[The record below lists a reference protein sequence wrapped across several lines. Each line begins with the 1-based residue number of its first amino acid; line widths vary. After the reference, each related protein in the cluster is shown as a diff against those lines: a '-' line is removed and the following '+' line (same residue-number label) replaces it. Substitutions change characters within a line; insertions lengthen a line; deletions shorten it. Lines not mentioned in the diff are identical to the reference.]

1 MRNKVYKFLS
11 GLVCWSYFVVAF
23 IIFLVIL
30 LSNISYSAQKIFS
43 RSNFILLIY
52 GILLTLVLFILFSF
66 IKEKKD
72 PINVLTTI
80 LFLVQTYVAFNI
92 YMGPQEWD
100 EGRLIRN
107 AMSASI
113 GDIGALDHDYF
124 SFFPNNQ
131 MLLFIDS
138 TLFKLNS
145 KIGIFDTDN
154 GLLFIILLQCF
165 LSAIGGKWLY
175 EIISDETH
183 TFRSAITGWLA
194 YVMLIGLS
202 GWNIIIYSDPMALV
216 FPTAVLRLYQLTK
229 KDRNWFYIRWFF
241 IAALSYIGFKIKP
254 TAIIAF
260 IAILGIEIIGFIKKI
275 DHTKIVRSAKTVAA
289 VAAALFLSWSLS
301 SVAIKSTGL
310 KIDPNMDTGP
320 LHMIMMGLNPVNDG
334 IWLNDDVTFSTSF
347 PDKASRTEGQIK
359 VIEQRLHNYGVE
371 GLIKHQWKRTLTTF
385 TDGTFA
391 WGNEGDFYATIYPE
405 KNSLVSPFL
414 RNVFYNNGQ
423 YFTKWSSLQQM
434 TWLTVFFLSLGI
446 IFINR
451 NKVTQVVE
459 LSLFGTI
466 LFNEIFEARARYLYL
481 YIPFF
486 IIAAAISCEKVC
498 VECEGRLKVHP
509 AGKFDKVSGLLEK
522 YKDVIPYAVFGVL
535 TTLVNIIS
543 YWICA
548 HPLGMPVMVST
559 VIAWILAVLFA
570 YLTNRKWVFHSEAD
584 NSKAVLKEIG
594 LFFAARLGTGVI
606 DWASMFIFVDLMS
619 FNDVVIK
626 TLANIVVIIL
636 NYIASKFLIFKHNR

>member
-30 LSNISYSAQKIFS
+30 LSNISYSDQKIFS

-334 IWLNDDVTFSTSF
+334 C
-347 PDKASRTEGQIK
+347 
-359 VIEQRLHNYGVE
+359 Y
-371 GLIKHQWKRTLTTF
+371 
-385 TDGTFA
+385 
-391 WGNEGDFYATIYPE
+391 
-405 KNSLVSPFL
+405 
-414 RNVFYNNGQ
+414 
-423 YFTKWSSLQQM
+423 
-434 TWLTVFFLSLGI
+434 
-446 IFINR
+446 
-451 NKVTQVVE
+451 
-459 LSLFGTI
+459 
-466 LFNEIFEARARYLYL
+466 
-481 YIPFF
+481 
-486 IIAAAISCEKVC
+486 
-498 VECEGRLKVHP
+498 
-509 AGKFDKVSGLLEK
+509 
-522 YKDVIPYAVFGVL
+522 
-535 TTLVNIIS
+535 
-543 YWICA
+543 
-548 HPLGMPVMVST
+548 
-559 VIAWILAVLFA
+559 
-570 YLTNRKWVFHSEAD
+570 
-584 NSKAVLKEIG
+584 
-594 LFFAARLGTGVI
+594 
-606 DWASMFIFVDLMS
+606 
-619 FNDVVIK
+619 
-626 TLANIVVIIL
+626 IL
-636 NYIASKFLIFKHNR
+636 NFIS